1 MGALYVNMFNGW
13 CFTTNSSS
21 CKGGRIVLAWNP
33 NAFTLSVLKVTS
45 QLIHCLVC
53 PKSGSV
59 DFCCTFVYAFN
70 QSKEK
75 EDLWRDLCGLGIGV
89 HKPWIILGDFNCV
102 LNIDER
108 VGAPVRHQSMVAFRN
123 CVDICGLED
132 VKAAGHFYTWSN
144 KQAGEAKVFSKID
157 RVLANDLWFQN
168 YPNAEAGFLFEGEYD
183 HCPIVLAVY
192 PCDNIAKKPFRYF
205 AMWKYAEGYTD
216 LVKVNWSK
224 GVVGTLMYQ
233 VVQKLKR
240 MKGVFKELNRT
251 GFNDIH
257 AADKKAKQDLD
268 LCQKNLHLAPGD
280 SELADRK
287 VEAAKSKKKPGQ
299 RMEMRIALS
308 FIKELELGLFI
319 TQCMLSMI
327 CMNLLG
333 TKASSRSHVMID
345 IVHAGPTLEQLQK
358 DQLLAPVTSEE
369 VKYAMFSINGDKAPG
384 PDGFGSYFFR
394 ENWNIVGED
403 VTKAVL
409 DFFHTGKLLKEINS
423 TTITLI
429 PKTKCPKNVTGF
441 RPISCCNVIYKCIT
455 KILCERMKCVLPML
469 IVENQGA
476 FVHGR
481 FIMHNIMMCQEIVRQ
496 YGRKNAS
503 PGCLIKL
510 DKQKAYDTIEW
521 DFLEEML
528 LSLGFQAQFVNWIM
542 VCVTTPKF
550 SIMLNGSA
558 QGYFASSRG
567 LRQGDPLSPLLF
579 VVCME
584 YLFRTLYK
592 VGEDSYFKFHPRCR
606 STKLTHLCFADDLIL
621 CCKGEF
627 HSIQLLLQGF
637 KLFSDTSGLK
647 ANIQK
652 SAVYCTCWYET
663 RGSSAGLVDKMMARI
678 KTWSSRNL
686 SFAGR
691 ITLINSV
698 LLSIHSYWAQVF
710 ILPKHVLKNV
720 EAICRAFLWQ
730 GTYFC
735 SKPGY
740 VA

>member
-1 MGALYVNMFNGW
+1 M
-13 CFTTNSSS
+13 
-21 CKGGRIVLAWNP
+21 LAWNP

-70 QSKEK
+70 QSKER

-89 HKPWIILGDFNCV
+89 HKPWIVMGDFNCV

-108 VGAPVRHQSMVAFRN
+108 VGAPVRHHSMVAFRN

-144 KQAGEAKVFSKID
+144 KQAGEARVFSKID
-157 RVLANDLWFQN
+157 RVMANDLWFQN
-168 YPNAEAGFLFEGEYD
+168 YPNAEAGFLSEGEYD

-192 PCDNIAKKPFRYF
+192 PCDNIVKKPFRYF

-257 AADKKAKQDLD
+257 AADIKAKQDLD

-280 SELADRK
+280 SELADRE
-287 VEAAKSKKKPGQ
+287 VEAAKRYKLMHAAYISFLKQKAKEAWAKDGDENSSLFHKSI
-299 RMEMRIALS
+299 RARIIHNTVHAIHDMHGKWVCDPTS
-308 FIKELELGLFI
+308 VSAAFLEYY
-319 TQCMLSMI
+319 Q
-327 CMNLLG
+327 NLLG

-358 DQLLAPVTSEE
+358 DQLLAPVTNEE

-384 PDGFGSYFFR
+384 PDGFGSHFFR

-429 PKTKCPKNVTGF
+429 PKTKCPKNVTEF

-469 IVENQGA
+469 IAENQGA

-510 DKQKAYDTIEW
+510 DMQKAYDTIEW

-528 LSLGFQAQFVNWIM
+528 LALGFPAQFVNWIM

-550 SIMLNGSA
+550 SIMLNGD
-558 QGYFASSRG
+558 QPK
-567 LRQGDPLSPLLF
+567 DILL
-579 VVCME
+579 
-584 YLFRTLYK
+584 
-592 VGEDSYFKFHPRCR
+592 P
-606 STKLTHLCFADDLIL
+606 
-621 CCKGEF
+621 
-627 HSIQLLLQGF
+627 
-637 KLFSDTSGLK
+637 
-647 ANIQK
+647 
-652 SAVYCTCWYET
+652 
-663 RGSSAGLVDKMMARI
+663 AG
-678 KTWSSRNL
+678 
-686 SFAGR
+686 G
-691 ITLINSV
+691 
-698 LLSIHSYWAQVF
+698 
-710 ILPKHVLKNV
+710 
-720 EAICRAFLWQ
+720 
-730 GTYFC
+730 
-735 SKPGY
+735 
-740 VA
+740 

>member
-33 NAFTLSVLKVTS
+33 NAFTLSVLKVSS

-53 PKSGSV
+53 PKNGSV

-70 QSKEK
+70 QSKER

-89 HKPWIILGDFNCV
+89 HKPWIVLGDFNCV

-108 VGAPVRHQSMVAFRN
+108 VGAPVRHQSMVTFRN

-144 KQAGEAKVFSKID
+144 KQAGEVRVFSKID

-168 YPNAEAGFLFEGEYD
+168 YPNAEAGFLSEGEYD

-257 AADKKAKQDLD
+257 AADIKAKQDLD

-280 SELADRK
+280 SKLADRE
-287 VEAAKSKKKPGQ
+287 VEAAKRYKLMHAAYISFLKQKAKEAWAKDGDENSSLFHKSI
-299 RMEMRIALS
+299 RARIIHNTVHAIHDMHGKWVCDLTS
-308 FIKELELGLFI
+308 VSAAFLEYY
-319 TQCMLSMI
+319 Q
-327 CMNLLG
+327 NLLG

-345 IVHAGPTLEQLQK
+345 IVHVGPTLEQLQK
-358 DQLLAPVTSEE
+358 DQLLAPVTNEE

-384 PDGFGSYFFR
+384 PDGFGSHFFR

-429 PKTKCPKNVTGF
+429 PKTKCPKNVTEF
-441 RPISCCNVIYKCIT
+441 RPISCCNVI
-455 KILCERMKCVLPML
+455 
-469 IVENQGA
+469 
-476 FVHGR
+476 
-481 FIMHNIMMCQEIVRQ
+481 
-496 YGRKNAS
+496 
-503 PGCLIKL
+503 
-510 DKQKAYDTIEW
+510 
-521 DFLEEML
+521 
-528 LSLGFQAQFVNWIM
+528 
-542 VCVTTPKF
+542 
-550 SIMLNGSA
+550 
-558 QGYFASSRG
+558 
-567 LRQGDPLSPLLF
+567 
-579 VVCME
+579 
-584 YLFRTLYK
+584 
-592 VGEDSYFKFHPRCR
+592 
-606 STKLTHLCFADDLIL
+606 
-621 CCKGEF
+621 
-627 HSIQLLLQGF
+627 
-637 KLFSDTSGLK
+637 
-647 ANIQK
+647 
-652 SAVYCTCWYET
+652 
-663 RGSSAGLVDKMMARI
+663 
-678 KTWSSRNL
+678 
-686 SFAGR
+686 
-691 ITLINSV
+691 
-698 LLSIHSYWAQVF
+698 
-710 ILPKHVLKNV
+710 
-720 EAICRAFLWQ
+720 
-730 GTYFC
+730 
-735 SKPGY
+735 
-740 VA
+740 